1 MMTSLDSNS
10 RFRGRILMVDTDPEV
25 CDLVRS
31 QLNLSDFD
39 VETCSSFEDI
49 FNIDLSQYVLMIIDI
64 SADDNFGLSL
74 VEQLKQHRETANL
87 GIIVCSLNMS
97 PSNIIS
103 ALNAGADD
111 YLIKPFS
118 LRELSVRVR
127 SVLRRH
133 I

>member
-1 MMTSLDSNS
+1 MQTSLDSNS
-10 RFRGRILMVDTDPEV
+10 RFRRRILMVDTDPEV

>member
-1 MMTSLDSNS
+1 MQTSLDSNS
-10 RFRGRILMVDTDPEV
+10 RFRRRILMVDTDPEV

-31 QLNLSDFD
+31 QLNLPDFD
-39 VETCSSFEDI
+39 VEICSSFEDI